1 MLKEWIVQVGI
12 KAPGKCGIGLN
23 PLNSICKL
31 QNFSSFDGLKIVLCQ
46 VDLNDLFKKRR
57 E

>member
-12 KAPGKCGIGLN
+12 KAMGKCGIGLN

-46 VDLNDLFKKRR
+46 VDLNDLFKKHT